1 MTERYVDVLV
11 DNRTHHIVC
20 LGKWRF
26 KPTDDQGE
34 SWWKVFWKTDCAVDK
49 QKVFQ
54 LGNVWEVYNYMS
66 LISGISREKGG
77 EVRTDGGKW
86 GVEGTKTKLLK
97 ALPSN

>member
-1 MTERYVDVLV
+1 M

-20 LGKWRF
+20 LGSEDL
-26 KPTDDQGE
+26 PTDDQGE
-34 SWWKVFWKTDCAVDK
+34 SWWKVFWKTDWSSGMK
-49 QKVFQ
+49 GRSVFQ

-66 LISGISREKGG
+66 LISGIIREKGG

-86 GVEGTKTKLLK
+86 GGLKAPTKLLK